1 VKLLVEQRILE
12 DMVEDILLEHVFGPT
27 DGQISEA
34 DAVSLPG
41 TKDKSL
47 SGRARDMLR
56 RRFGGRGKGLSP
68 MGDAPESKP
77 GFLDKIA
84 QKLGLSR
91 DFEKMLDKIPPNDQ
105 ERLINAFSAKPPNVN
120 GLKDGSWSPKLGD
133 VYAYKPMSGK
143 SQGYAIVEHIGIGD
157 SKGSRGLKKAGLLLK
172 IRVLSST
179 PSAGKTFQAQ
189 KKSGKFSGTRLNSNR
204 FFFTPEKLGTLL
216 HGKFPDEDTA
226 KAAIMTQV
234 AQNLEEVKRQIV
246 ENLMREL

>member
-1 VKLLVEQRILE
+1 MKLLVEQRILE

-91 DFEKMLDKIPPNDQ
+91 DFEKMLLQKLQVQTSHWISDKSTIH
-105 ERLINAFSAKPPNVN
+105 EK
-120 GLKDGSWSPKLGD
+120 
-133 VYAYKPMSGK
+133 
-143 SQGYAIVEHIGIGD
+143 IGTHCTAAWKRGN
-157 SKGSRGLKKAGLLLK
+157 SRNHLA
-172 IRVLSST
+172 
-179 PSAGKTFQAQ
+179 
-189 KKSGKFSGTRLNSNR
+189 
-204 FFFTPEKLGTLL
+204 
-216 HGKFPDEDTA
+216 
-226 KAAIMTQV
+226 
-234 AQNLEEVKRQIV
+234 
-246 ENLMREL
+246 